1 MHFALWR
8 ATNTGLI
15 ARAFPVMAHPA
26 PPLLSG
32 VSRFWRHAPVPSIL
46 LAMACSLPVGGCSF
60 DLGSWGPD
68 KEKPQQQAETK
79 STDNISARSVSDA
92 QGYAAHGQVLA
103 RSGNN
108 EEALAEF
115 ERALALDPYNV
126 RALYGRGLI
135 RQSEKEHQQAIED
148 FTAANG
154 LSPQKAEPLLARAN
168 SYFALDKAKE
178 AVADLDEAVQA
189 DPNSAQ
195 AWSSRGAAYE
205 RLGDKANASASYS
218 RALALRP
225 RDESARSG
233 LARTGG

>member
-1 MHFALWR
+1 
-8 ATNTGLI
+8 
-15 ARAFPVMAHPA
+15 MAHPA
-26 PPLLSG
+26 SPPLSG
-32 VSRFWRHAPVPSIL
+32 VSRIRRHAPVPGIL
-46 LAMACSLPVGGCSF
+46 LAVICSLPLGGCSF

-68 KEKPQQQAETK
+68 KEKPQQQAEPK
-79 STDNISARSVSDA
+79 PTDNISARSVSDA
-92 QGYAAHGQVLA
+92 QGYATHGQVLA
-103 RSGNN
+103 KSGNN

-135 RQSEKEHQQAIED
+135 RQAEKEHQQAIED

-205 RLGDKANASASYS
+205 RLGDKVNASASYS

-225 RDESARSG
+225 RDEAARSG

>member
-1 MHFALWR
+1 
-8 ATNTGLI
+8 
-15 ARAFPVMAHPA
+15 MAHLAALPS
-26 PPLLSG
+26 SG
-32 VSRFWRHAPVPSIL
+32 LSRFRRTASAPCIL
-46 LAMACSLPVGGCSF
+46 LAMLCSLPLGGCSF

-68 KEKPQQQAETK
+68 KEKPQQQAESK
-79 STDNISARSVSDA
+79 PTDDISARSVSDA
-92 QGYAAHGQVLA
+92 QGYASHGQLLA
-103 RSGNN
+103 KSGNN

-135 RQSEKEHQQAIED
+135 RQAEKDHQQAIED

-178 AVADLDEAVQA
+178 AIADLDEAVQA

-205 RLGDKANASASYS
+205 RQGDKANASASYS

>member
-1 MHFALWR
+1 MSH
-8 ATNTGLI
+8 
-15 ARAFPVMAHPA
+15 PAHPH
-26 PPLLSG
+26 LSA
-32 VSRFWRHAPVPSIL
+32 VSRLTRQTPARRLWAAIL
-46 LAMACSLPVGGCSF
+46 CALPLCGCSF
-60 DLGSWGPD
+60 DLGSWGSD
-68 KEKPQQQAETK
+68 KEKPQQQADAKPADT
-79 STDNISARSVSDA
+79 IGARSVADA
-92 QGYAAHGQVLA
+92 QGYATRGQVLA
-103 RSGNN
+103 KSGNN

-115 ERALALDPYNV
+115 EHALALDPYNV

-135 RQSEKEHQQAIED
+135 RQAEKDHAQAIED

-168 SYFALDKAKE
+168 SYFALEKTKE
-178 AVADLDEAVQA
+178 AMADLDEAVQA

-218 RALALRP
+218 RALTLRP
-225 RDESARSG
+225 RDEAARSG